1 MQEKRTLIY
10 NSAELAEALGY
21 KNGTKFERIEGRFK
35 VCNPKVDSHGSYDRN
50 ECNGFYPQYDYAQG
64 IHEIEITFIEEA

>member
-35 VCNPKVDSHGSYDRN
+35 VCNPKVDSHGSYDHTVWYDCPR
-50 ECNGFYPQYDYAQG
+50 YDYEQG
-64 IHEIEITFIEEA
+64 IDKIEITFIEEA